1 MTAAGRPAVTST
13 GAGDDMVMQ
22 DDAAPVRGG
31 VRGGVHG
38 GVRGGAPDEGTLL
51 DDDGGRPPRTALGR
65 RLASLPDVAARRAWL
80 AQTARRPAWVLRF
93 QALLLGA
100 DAAVVALAAAAAYA
114 VWGRDDV
121 AVAVAGVE
129 TGPLG
134 LLAAVVGIW
143 LVVLAAHRTR
153 SERILA
159 VGVTEFQRVL
169 QASVVALGTVL
180 SLAFLTDAE
189 VSRGTLAGTFGL
201 GVGALLLGRFLWR
214 RQLIAWRAQGRCK
227 RNALL
232 VGPSRDVTQL
242 LHAMRRNQRAGFRVV
257 GIAVTDAVPGAPSV
271 VPRIEDVEAFGLE
284 DLVER
289 ARHPRVTTV
298 VLAGELPGGDAA
310 IRRLGWSLEGAA
322 TELILPSRLTYVAG
336 PRIHL
341 RPVEGM
347 PLVHVALPTFTGVA
361 HVAKRAMD
369 VVVSA
374 TALLVLAPVLALVA
388 LAIRLDDGGPV
399 LFRQERIGNGGR
411 PFVMYKFRSMV
422 VDAEARRAELV
433 ARDEGAG
440 LLFKVHDDPRVTRV
454 GRVLRRWSL
463 DELPQFVNALIGTM
477 SVVGPRP
484 PLPHEAAQY
493 AGDVSRRLLSKPGIT
508 GLWQVSGRS
517 DLSWEE
523 SVQLD
528 LSYVE
533 NWSLSGDLMIILRT
547 FRCVLARAGAY

>member
-1 MTAAGRPAVTST
+1 MSRSGGTST
-13 GAGDDMVMQ
+13 GRGNDMVVQ
-22 DDAAPVRGG
+22 DDAAQVQGEVRTRVREEVRGEG
-31 VRGGVHG
+31 RGG
-38 GVRGGAPDEGTLL
+38 RFPLL
-51 DDDGGRPPRTALGR
+51 DDGGPGPLRAGVTR
-65 RLASLPDVAARRAWL
+65 RLAALPDVAARRAWL
-80 AQTARRPAWVLRF
+80 AQAARRPAWVLRF

-100 DAAVVALAAAAAYA
+100 DAAVVALAAATAYGL
-114 VWGRDDV
+114 WGRDDAPV
-121 AVAVAGVE
+121 RVAGVE
-129 TGPLG
+129 TGVVG
-134 LLAAVVGIW
+134 LLAAAVGIW

-189 VSRGTLAGTFGL
+189 VSRGTLGGTFAL
-201 GVGALLLGRFLWR
+201 GVGGLLLGRLFWR

-232 VGPSRDVTQL
+232 VGPARDVTQL
-242 LHAMRRNQRAGFRVV
+242 LHAMRRNRRAGFRVV
-257 GIAVTDAVPGAPSV
+257 GLAVTDAHAGTPGAA
-271 VPRIEDVEAFGLE
+271 PRIDGVETFGLE

-289 ARHPRVTTV
+289 ARHPGITTV
-298 VLAGELPGGDAA
+298 VLAGELPGGHAA

-322 TELILPSRLTYVAG
+322 TELILPTRLTYVAG

-347 PLVHVALPTFTGVA
+347 PLVHVALPTYTGVA
-361 HVAKRAMD
+361 HLAKRAMD

-374 TALLVLAPVLALVA
+374 AALVVLAPVFALVA

-399 LFRQERIGNGGR
+399 LFRQQRVGNGGR

-422 VDAEARRAELV
+422 LDAEARRAELA

-440 LLFKVHDDPRVTRV
+440 LLFKMQDDPRVTRV

-463 DELPQFVNALIGTM
+463 DELPQFLNALIGTM

-484 PLPHEAAQY
+484 PLPDEAAQY

-533 NWSLSGDLMIILRT
+533 NWSLTGDLMIILRT